1 MQKYLGVE
9 VDYDLRFM
17 KNKDGTDLTIK
28 GFDPFNDYTRWN
40 TAIFIRFVPLRNTL
54 ISKQNIENFNKH
66 MKKYVD
72 NIIIHTVKDKGY
84 YPNLDLFPDSRIKN
98 INESNGVII
107 EYPI

>member
-1 MQKYLGVE
+1 M
-9 VDYDLRFM
+9 
-17 KNKDGTDLTIK
+17 N
-28 GFDPFNDYTRWN
+28 
-40 TAIFIRFVPLRNTL
+40 
-54 ISKQNIENFNKH
+54 
-66 MKKYVD
+66 KYVD